1 MSNKFL
7 NYKRYDLNQSDAT
20 ILKSGGWLTSD
31 CLQFA
36 FASIIN
42 NSDGSLTHS
51 KFAFLNPLTIMMLSH
66 GDTETQASIV
76 EDCDLTA
83 KDLIF
88 IPLNDADATS
98 STNRG
103 THWRLLIY
111 CKSNASFHLYDSSSS
126 SSGGTDLGTQANGLV
141 NCLAPFLINQNGQVG
156 ETFTLLK
163 PRTHMNSA
171 RRCTCVQEKC
181 PQQENGYDCG
191 AFVISIVKFLYTSF
205 SNDAHTYASPS
216 DVSNSMLECV
226 TQEQVT
232 KDRVGLYAR
241 AVELRQEQ
249 DAAEK
254 K

>member
-141 NCLAPFLINQNGQVG
+141 NCLAPFLSNTNGQVG
-156 ETFTLLK
+156 KT
-163 PRTHMNSA
+163 
-171 RRCTCVQEKC
+171 CTCVQEKC

-205 SNDAHTYASPS
+205 SNEAHTCVSPS

-232 KDRVGLYAR
+232 KDRVGLYTR